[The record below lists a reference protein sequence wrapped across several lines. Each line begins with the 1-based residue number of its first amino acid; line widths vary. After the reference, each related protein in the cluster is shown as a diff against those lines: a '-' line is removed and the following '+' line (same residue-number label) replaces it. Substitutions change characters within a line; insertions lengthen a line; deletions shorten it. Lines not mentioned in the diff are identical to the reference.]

1 MNLSVKELVIQKI
14 NNNEKEM
21 HNCKYVFIDNKSEI
35 TNIIFT
41 GAGQKYYMMMSWFNE
56 DKNHNYLYLNTL
68 YLDYSDITIYSKIIE
83 SCNSKFYNMLGVSYG
98 GYAAI
103 VYATLFPTRA
113 VIVIDPARLAWN
125 IHLEPYILKLNSML
139 FYHRS
144 SHIHDILEYM
154 QIRNALEKTKLWY
167 MMRCSQ
173 IEVHSSN
180 IPNENMILEYIEH
193 AKNMLDD
200 KCQILMKETTM
211 QELFLEFLP
220 WT

>member
-14 NNNEKEM
+14 NSNEKEI
-21 HNCKYVFIDNKSEI
+21 HNCKYVFIDNKSDT

-56 DKNHNYLYLNTL
+56 DKNHNYLYFNPLFLN
-68 YLDYSDITIYSKIIE
+68 YSNTEIYTKIIE
-83 SCNSKFYNMLGVSYG
+83 SCNSKFYNMIGVSYG

-103 VYATLFPTRA
+103 VYASMFPTHA
-113 VIVIDPARLAWN
+113 VVVIDPARLGWD
-125 IHLEPYILKLNSML
+125 IDLEPYILKLNSMI

-144 SHIHDILEYM
+144 SQIHDILEYM
-154 QIRNALEKTKLWY
+154 QIRNALEKTKLWC

-180 IPNENMILEYIEH
+180 IPNENMILEYIKH